1 MMRAGDPSDA
11 SLDAHPEARVRH
23 RAVAPQIEVPV
34 ERLDRKILRED
45 FIFQRFVIILTLTA
59 ADAVT
64 DEGMD
69 LLEQAMK
76 VAA

>member
-1 MMRAGDPSDA
+1 
-11 SLDAHPEARVRH
+11 
-23 RAVAPQIEVPV
+23 VP
-34 ERLDRKILRED
+34 
-45 FIFQRFVIILTLTA
+45 LTA
-59 ADAVT
+59 ADALI

>member
-1 MMRAGDPSDA
+1 MLSCGVYGNVIRI
-11 SLDAHPEARVRH
+11 L
-23 RAVAPQIEVPV
+23 VP
-34 ERLDRKILRED
+34 
-45 FIFQRFVIILTLTA
+45 LTA
-59 ADAVT
+59 ADAVI